1 MVWLN
6 SMLRIN
12 SNQHTSISVYNQ
24 YIMQLYALWQI
35 SQLAC
40 SPFLVWFLYGINIE
54 LGAWIRNTAWNQTYS
69 TDRCHLSLSKET
81 FIVCM
86 QAQLR
91 FYWGC
96 DMYTC
101 CVVLLKHK
109 LEIYKM
115 WCIAKIVEWNISN
128 SFYHFMLQCATFSGI
143 KRAL

>member
-1 MVWLN
+1 MACRDLN
-6 SMLRIN
+6 LISIYASIITIFTLTNIAVDVFTNFRMIFIRYQYLTWSMN
-12 SNQHTSISVYNQ
+12 NKY
-24 YIMQLYALWQI
+24 
-35 SQLAC
+35 
-40 SPFLVWFLYGINIE
+40 
-54 LGAWIRNTAWNQTYS
+54 WNQTYS